1 MKKRIEQL
9 LNGKFI
15 YEQPEIL
22 FSQEEISVTLKAGET
37 TKDELYFGT
46 DDNRRISGFVTSSDR
61 RLVPGFDR
69 FSGTTVRMPYGV
81 DAEGMKPGESF
92 AGWLCFT
99 TSIGEYRLP
108 FKVTVQTE
116 EVKSSGRKVTSME
129 EFIRIAKEDFHEAYR
144 LFTERHFSLI
154 LKEQSEK
161 LRSLYEGMSQQPV
174 TYQHLEEFLITAGAK
189 DKVTLDLNRE
199 EANFYEVS
207 ESIQESFYIHRSGWG
222 HLRADI
228 EVNGDFLETGK
239 HVVTEEDFIGSTCE
253 VEYVIHK
260 EKLGKG
266 NQYGEIIVR
275 TPYQKLV
282 YHVLA
287 SRGNGSSVNL
297 DLLEKQY
304 RVSMLREYL
313 TFACGKTGFQTWA
326 AEAHEKLD
334 KMGESGLK
342 YPEYQLLEAYIFH
355 LEGEDQKAEDILVRY
370 QNKSFNHN
378 ELEQAGLYL
387 YLCTLTGLYRDE

>member
-116 EVKSSGRKVTSME
+116 EVKNLSGSQRRISM
-129 EFIRIAKEDFHEAYR
+129 
-144 LFTERHFSLI
+144 
-154 LKEQSEK
+154 
-161 LRSLYEGMSQQPV
+161 
-174 TYQHLEEFLITAGAK
+174 
-189 DKVTLDLNRE
+189 
-199 EANFYEVS
+199 
-207 ESIQESFYIHRSGWG
+207 
-222 HLRADI
+222 
-228 EVNGDFLETGK
+228 K
-239 HVVTEEDFIGSTCE
+239 H
-253 VEYVIHK
+253 
-260 EKLGKG
+260 
-266 NQYGEIIVR
+266 
-275 TPYQKLV
+275 
-282 YHVLA
+282 
-287 SRGNGSSVNL
+287 
-297 DLLEKQY
+297 
-304 RVSMLREYL
+304 
-313 TFACGKTGFQTWA
+313 TGFLRNA
-326 AEAHEKLD
+326 
-334 KMGESGLK
+334 
-342 YPEYQLLEAYIFH
+342 IFP
-355 LEGEDQKAEDILVRY
+355 
-370 QNKSFNHN
+370 
-378 ELEQAGLYL
+378 
-387 YLCTLTGLYRDE
+387 